1 MDLIRRSAAR
11 DLRVD
16 FFRGLALWWIYTDHI
31 PGDVLGD
38 YSLQNFA
45 MCDAT
50 EVFVLLAGYGAGL
63 SYGMGLGRNGYI
75 STAADVM
82 RRAWTLYVAHIFL
95 FVLFTAQVTY
105 SATALNRLNY
115 LEESRLDVLGD
126 DPYRSI
132 LQAVLLRFQPSL
144 LNILPLYVV
153 LLVLFAATVWLLR
166 WPRILFWLSF
176 SVYMLVRFTGLNLAA
191 WTGEGWFF
199 DPFAWQFL
207 FIIGVMLACSPMRM
221 PSRPWLFDTIAAA
234 VVLLGMVVTLIIE
247 PHPHVLDWVSGS
259 KVLHYLVVEDKTGLY
274 PFRLLSILA
283 LTWLCV
289 RLIRFDQPWLRTR
302 WAAPFVLVGQ
312 NSLPVFCSGIVFGF
326 FARLVLEYD
335 DRAAMQVVINVSGV
349 VGMVGVGAL
358 AAWYRTKGRAKTP
371 PRATSP
377 SATLL
382 PVDVQP
388 DTG

>member
-1 MDLIRRSAAR
+1 MDLIRRSTTR

-38 YSLQNFA
+38 FSLRNFA

-63 SYGMGLGRNGYI
+63 SYGLGLARNGYI
-75 STAADVM
+75 STAADVVK
-82 RRAWTLYVAHIFL
+82 RAWTLYVAHIFL
-95 FVLFTAQVTY
+95 FVLFTAQVSY

-115 LEESRLDVLGD
+115 LEETRLDVLGD

-132 LQAVLLRFQPSL
+132 LEALLLRFQPSL

-153 LLVLFAATVWLLR
+153 LLLFFAATIWLLR
-166 WPRILFWLSF
+166 WHRALFGLSF
-176 SVYMLVRFTGLNLAA
+176 AIYLVVRFTNLNLNA
-191 WTGEGWFF
+191 WGEGGWFF

-207 FIIGVMLACSPMRM
+207 FVIGVLLACSPMRR
-221 PSRPWLFDTIAAA
+221 PARPWLFDAAS
-234 VVLLGMVVTLIIE
+234 VVVISLGVMVTTVIE
-247 PHPHVLDWVSGS
+247 PHPHLLDWVSGS
-259 KVLHYLVVEDKTGLY
+259 AVFHYLVVEDKTGLY

-289 RLIRFDQPWLRTR
+289 RAIRFDPPWLRSS
-302 WAAPFVLVGQ
+302 WAAPLVLIGQ
-312 NSLPVFCSGIVFGF
+312 NSLPVFCSGIVLGF
-326 FARLVLEYD
+326 LARLGLEYD
-335 DRAAMQVVINVSGV
+335 DRLPMQAVINLAGAA
-349 VGMVGVGAL
+349 GMVAVGAL
-358 AAWYRTKGRAKTP
+358 AAWYRTKGRVPT
-371 PRATSP
+371 RG
-377 SATLL
+377 ATLL
-382 PVDVQP
+382 PADAQP

>member
-1 MDLIRRSAAR
+1 MNLIRRSTAR

-31 PGDVLGD
+31 PGDVLGNF
-38 YSLQNFA
+38 SLRNYA

-63 SYGMGLGRNGYI
+63 SYGLGLVRNGYI
-75 STAADVM
+75 STAADVLK
-82 RRAWTLYVAHIFL
+82 RAWTLYIAHIFL

-115 LEESRLDVLGD
+115 LEETRLDVLGD

-132 LQAVLLRFQPSL
+132 LEALLLRFQPSL

-153 LLVLFAATVWLLR
+153 LLVFFAATIWLLR
-166 WPRILFWLSF
+166 WPRVLFGLSF
-176 SVYMLVRFTGLNLAA
+176 AIYLVVRFTSLNLNA
-191 WTGEGWFF
+191 WGEGGWFF

-207 FIIGVMLACSPMRM
+207 FIIGVLLACSPMR
-221 PSRPWLFDTIAAA
+221 PPTRPWLFDAAS
-234 VVLLGMVVTLIIE
+234 VVVISLGVMVTTVIE
-247 PHPHVLDWVSGS
+247 PHPHLLDWFSGS
-259 KVLHYLVVEDKTGLY
+259 KVFHYLVIEDKTGLY
-274 PFRLLSILA
+274 PFRLISILA

-289 RLIRFDQPWLRTR
+289 RVIRFDQPWLRTP
-302 WAAPFVLVGQ
+302 WAAPLVLIGQ

-326 FARLVLEYD
+326 LARLGLEYD
-335 DRAAMQVVINVSGV
+335 DRLPMQAGINLAGAA
-349 VGMVGVGAL
+349 GMVAVGAL
-358 AAWYRTKGRAKTP
+358 AAWYRTKGNVK
-371 PRATSP
+371 PRA
-377 SATLL
+377 ATLL

>member
-63 SYGMGLGRNGYI
+63 SYGMGLSRNGYV
-75 STAADVM
+75 STAADIL
-82 RRAWTLYVAHIFL
+82 RRTWTLYVAHIFL

-132 LQAVLLRFQPSL
+132 LEAVFLRFQPSL

-153 LLVLFAATVWLLR
+153 LLAFFAATVWLLR
-166 WPRILFWLSF
+166 WPRLLFGLSF
-176 SVYMLVRFTGLNLAA
+176 AIYMVVRVTGLNLDA

-207 FIIGVMLACSPMRM
+207 FVIGVLLACSPTRM
-221 PSRPWLFDTIAAA
+221 PYRPWLFDSVAAAA
-234 VVLLGMVVTLIIE
+234 VLLGIVVTVVIV
-247 PHPHVLDWVSGS
+247 PHRHVLDWISRS
-259 KVLHYLVVEDKTGLY
+259 AVLHYLVVEDKTGLY

-302 WAAPFVLVGQ
+302 WAAPFVLIGQ

-326 FARLVLEYD
+326 IARLGLEYD
-335 DRAAMQVVINVSGV
+335 DRLPMQIGINLFGAI
-349 VGMVGVGAL
+349 GMVGVGAL
-358 AAWYRTKGRAKTP
+358 AAWYRTKGRTKA
-371 PRATSP
+371 PREAASP
-377 SATLL
+377 SAALL
-382 PVDVQP
+382 PVHVQP